1 MSVNAIAT
9 PSSGVVVESRL
20 HTAEFVFPGHPDKL
34 SDAVADA
41 IVEAAHALEP
51 RGLVGVEVAVHR
63 QHVFV
68 TGRIAAQG
76 ARDLDV
82 AALVRDVYR
91 SAGYDRNWFPAPE
104 EVVVHEDL
112 CREPLLEGEDHYREC
127 ADDQC
132 ICIGHANDLVATD
145 HQPVEQWFAR
155 RMARA
160 LYALRGIAPLELGPD
175 GKVIVAVREQVDA
188 AGRRTWTLE
197 SFSASLQKRAGLD
210 EIALQREV
218 QRVLAEELQRSAGE
232 LPGFS
237 AAMPARVH
245 LNGAGAF
252 ELGGPDGDN
261 GLSGKKLVVDAYGT
275 RVPIG
280 GGAWSGKD
288 FFKADR
294 AGGMHARRLARL
306 AVQLGLAREVTVM
319 LGWFPGDRVARVL
332 DAVDGHGR
340 VLDLERL
347 ALNMDLTLRRSGET
361 FSVPGLVE
369 VARWGHFADPT
380 LPWERRL
387 TL

>member
-1 MSVNAIAT
+1 MSATTIAT
-9 PSSGVVVESRL
+9 PPSEALGGSRL

-63 QHVFV
+63 HHVFV

-91 SAGYDRNWFPAPE
+91 SAGYDCSWFPAPE

-112 CREPLLEGEDHYREC
+112 CREPLLDGEDQYREC

-132 ICIGHANDLVATD
+132 ICIGHANDLGATS

-160 LYALRGIAPLELGPD
+160 LYALRSSAPLELGPD
-175 GKVIVAVREQVDA
+175 GKVIVAVREQVDPQ
-188 AGRRTWTLE
+188 GRRTWSVE
-197 SFSASLQKRAGLD
+197 SFSASLQKHAGLD
-210 EIALQREV
+210 GIVLQREL
-218 QRVLAEELQRSAGE
+218 QRVLAEELQRSATE
-232 LPGFS
+232 LPGFQ
-237 AAMPARVH
+237 ATLPARVY

-306 AVQLGLAREVTVM
+306 AVQLGLAREVTVT
-319 LGWFPGDRVARVL
+319 LGWFPGDTVARVL
-332 DAVDGHGR
+332 DAVDGAGR
-340 VLDLERL
+340 VLDLGRL
-347 ALNMDLTLRRSGET
+347 AANMDLSLRRSGET
-361 FSVPGLVE
+361 FFVPGLVE
-369 VARWGHFADPT
+369 VARWGHFADPS
-380 LPWERRL
+380 LPWERPL